1 MKKTANTA
9 PQQRAQS
16 VMLRVRVLPEVDE
29 LIRRASDK
37 AAARRG
43 TGTVS
48 DWIRAT
54 LKAAAERELGES
66 G

>member
-1 MKKTANTA
+1 MARPKIE
-9 PQQRAQS
+9 RAHSQ
-16 VMLRVRVLPEVDE
+16 MLRVRVLPELDA
-29 LIRRASDK
+29 LIRQAAEH

-54 LKAAAERELGES
+54 LKTAAERELAEPG
-66 G
+66 